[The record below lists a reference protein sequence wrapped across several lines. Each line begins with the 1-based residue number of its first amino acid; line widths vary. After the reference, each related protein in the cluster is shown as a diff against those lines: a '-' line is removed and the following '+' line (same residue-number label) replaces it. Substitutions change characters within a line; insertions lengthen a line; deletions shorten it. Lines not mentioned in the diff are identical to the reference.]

1 MQPTYIIFAGINGA
15 GKTTLFK
22 SKMWETANIPEML
35 YRVNPDEIVKEN
47 KLDSSSDSD
56 QLLAGKIAV
65 KEIKSHFE
73 NTESFTHETVFAGK
87 TSLKRIDEAK
97 QHGFRVILNYVGLK
111 DCQLAIDRIAHRV
124 KVGGHDI
131 SSNLVLKRW
140 SSSLEN
146 LNRAREMCDE
156 VHVFDNTELLKEI
169 AVWNN
174 GTLCW
179 WGATSLRG
187 GWLADALLSAP
198 SASTDKS
205 QARINCTLRGSL
217 KNCAN
222 ISLITEE
229 KNDWKK
235 AVCDN

>member
-22 SKMWETANIPEML
+22 SKMWETTNIPEML

-187 GWLADALLSAP
+187 GWLADALL
-198 SASTDKS
+198 
-205 QARINCTLRGSL
+205 N
-217 KNCAN
+217 N
-222 ISLITEE
+222 IP
-229 KNDWKK
+229 K
-235 AVCDN
+235 